1 MTMRSDAVNRACF
14 VALAAGAL
22 MARARV
28 QEASKPVPGLE
39 RVGHIIVI

>member
-1 MTMRSDAVNRACF
+1 MITRSDAVKRACF
-14 VALAAGAL
+14 VALVAGAL
-22 MARARV
+22 MAPARA